1 MKYKS
6 TMVDLLGKDCKK
18 YEPYYQ
24 VGRQFWYFNENKWKL
39 ITITYKRSGIIFYT
53 ADGIEG
59 ENWMPINC
67 IDSMHLVPQT
77 IYLSELPYEVPSFVE
92 FDDYDGLIK
101 INIIQLKYLDISKKM
116 CIFVSRKLTILNI
129 KVMWNSSI
137 FNTPMEVEEFLNEN
151 RKHITNVNI
160 TYNSKVEY
168 YIVFYFDT
176 DLVEEDQL

>member
-53 ADGIEG
+53 TTGIDG

-77 IYLSELPYEVPSFVE
+77 IYISELPYKIPSCVE

-101 INIIQLKYLDISKKM
+101 INIIQLKYLDIIKNVY
-116 CIFVSRKLTILNI
+116 IFASLNLI
-129 KVMWNSSI
+129 
-137 FNTPMEVEEFLNEN
+137 
-151 RKHITNVNI
+151 
-160 TYNSKVEY
+160 
-168 YIVFYFDT
+168 
-176 DLVEEDQL
+176 